1 MRIYVAPRLS
11 PSGVD
16 FRGPMVLIRGGSSV
30 AYGSATTDEFSFHN
44 VRSLALRKSSAFA
57 RHGLTLG
64 ISEDAPQC
72 VEVSA
77 IEASAMAQHDGRGC
91 APEAHRT

>member
-11 PSGVD
+11 PSEVD

-30 AYGSATTDEFSFHN
+30 AYGSATTDELSFHN
-44 VRSLALRKSSAFA
+44 VRSLALRKSIAFA
-57 RHGLTLG
+57 RHGSTLE
-64 ISEDAPQC
+64 ISEDALRC

-77 IEASAMAQHDGRGC
+77 IEASAMA
-91 APEAHRT
+91 